1 MKLIDDAD
9 SIIGATDRLA
19 QEFTKNNNN
28 NKMVLI
34 SGGGVSGSMTAWTLL
49 DRGYRVSVAAK
60 EWYGEDANKD
70 GSMCSQTAGALWE
83 YPPSGRRFSENRAPA
98 VAFPEPAQAR
108 LWAMHSFLF
117 YEHLA
122 KKSQLEEF
130 GARMIALYQFSH
142 HSHKDNRQRA
152 DSQTQEN
159 AREHHRKLQA
169 IARLDTGYGDFRGK
183 FKAGYRSLPL
193 EDWNTFEF
201 REWEDALSATNY
213 LGSARLK
220 WGYRH
225 EAPAID
231 THTAMEFLMKTVR
244 FKEAISATRE
254 IKGDSSSTGRKT
266 HA

>member
-1 MKLIDDAD
+1 
-9 SIIGATDRLA
+9 
-19 QEFTKNNNN
+19 
-28 NKMVLI
+28 MVLI
-34 SGGGVSGSMTAWTLL
+34 IGGGVSGLMTAWILL

-83 YPPSGRRFSENRAPA
+83 YPPSGRRLSENRAPA

-130 GARMIALYQFSH
+130 EARMIALYQSSH
-142 HSHKDNRQRA
+142 HSHKDNRQGA
-152 DSQTQEN
+152 DSQTQGN
-159 AREHHRKLQA
+159 
-169 IARLDTGYGDFRGK
+169 ARLDTGYGGFRGK
-183 FKAGYRSLPL
+183 SKAGYRSLPL

-201 REWEDALSATNY
+201 RKWEDALSATNY
-213 LGSARLK
+213 LGSVGLK

-225 EAPAID
+225 EALAID
-231 THTAMEFLMKTVR
+231 AHTAMEFLMKTVR

-254 IKGDSSSTGRKT
+254 IKGDSSSTGRQN